1 MQKENY
7 NAINKYIERHYN
19 LEKLSIEDYLTIRK
33 KLSNTEMLEKVIA
46 ENEKIERFSSLIRR
60 RVDLSKMT
68 LQDFDKI
75 IIEICNANTENEISE
90 IMSKYNI
97 G

>member
-19 LEKLSIEDYLTIRK
+19 LEELSIEEYLTIRE

-46 ENEKIERFSSLIRR
+46 ENQKIERFSALIRR